1 MMKKHL
7 LTLAA
12 FVLILAGSIVGLT
25 AQETPARPGMGPG
38 MGPGMMMGSPRM
50 MMGPGGAGM
59 MRMMIVMLDTD
70 GDGMLSL
77 EEMQAMH
84 ARMFKAMD
92 ANKDSRVTA
101 EEMQKFMQGQ

>member
-1 MMKKHL
+1 MKKHL

-12 FVLILAGSIVGLT
+12 FVLIFAGSIVDLT

-38 MGPGMMMGSPRM
+38 MMMGGHRM

-77 EEMQAMH
+77 EEVQAMH

-92 ANKDSRVTA
+92 TNKDGRLTA
-101 EEMQKFMQGQ
+101 EEIQRFMQGQ

>member
-1 MMKKHL
+1 MKKHL

-12 FVLILAGSIVGLT
+12 FVLIFAGSIVGLT

-38 MGPGMMMGSPRM
+38 MMMDGPRM
-50 MMGPGGAGM
+50 MMGPGRAGM

-77 EEMQAMH
+77 EEVQAVH

-92 ANKDSRVTA
+92 VNKDGRLTA
-101 EEMQKFMQGQ
+101 EEMQRFMQGQ